1 MKAITVRLDSGGL
14 DSLLKRVRM
23 GQELGFD
30 KFDLCLSSPQVALG
44 RIVAA
49 LKEHNVGLTALR
61 LKEERQAAFITRKP
75 GYSKIGARDAAI
87 AERSAEMVI
96 QTAEQMAPAKPQF
109 IVLEGGYVAAPNLN
123 ERQLQLDELLD
134 CDECEDTRRER
145 LAEIVKLD
153 QGVVEEQLDRFCRGL
168 HAITKAV
175 APLDVCLL
183 PPESPFG
190 LLQPEN
196 MQHVFDDLGGRNLGY
211 WHCTANAAILHKLGG
226 PPQADWIQ
234 RFGTRLKGVYL
245 EDMLGGHGEQ
255 APGLGEIDFKQLA
268 PQLAQ
273 TTVRVMVVGDDKGT
287 KLRFGSE
294 YLSKVGIF

>member
-14 DSLLKRVRM
+14 DALLKRVRL

-30 KFDLCLSSPQVALG
+30 KFDLCISSPQAALG

-49 LKEHNVGLTALR
+49 LRESSVGLTALR
-61 LKEERQAAFITRKP
+61 LKEERHTAMVARKP
-75 GYSKIGARDAAI
+75 GYAKLAARDVQI
-87 AERSAEMVI
+87 AERSADMVI
-96 QTAEQMAPAKPQF
+96 ETAEQMAPAKPQF

-134 CDECEDTRRER
+134 CGEDEKTRQER
-145 LAEIVKLD
+145 LTELVKFDQSIVD
-153 QGVVEEQLDRFCRGL
+153 EQLDRFCRGL
-168 HAITKAV
+168 HKVSKAV
-175 APLDVCLL
+175 APLGICLL

-190 LLQPEN
+190 LLQPDN
-196 MQHVFDDLGGRNLGY
+196 MQHVFDDLGGGSTGY
-211 WHCTANAAILHKLGG
+211 WHSTSNVAILRKLGG
-226 PPQADWIQ
+226 PAEIEWIH
-234 RFGTRLKGVYL
+234 RFGQRLKGVYL

-268 PQLAQ
+268 PELAK
-273 TTVRVMVVGDDKGT
+273 TTLRVMVVGDDKGT

-294 YLSKVGIF
+294 YLAKVGIF